1 MNARW
6 LLSGLRLL
14 NLGLLG
20 ARCGCFLIFFLL
32 LGYFMTYH
40 ATGYGTCHGMMSRH
54 MAGYT
59 ADNRAFDTTFGKRHT
74 LKQE

>member
-1 MNARW
+1 
-6 LLSGLRLL
+6 
-14 NLGLLG
+14 
-20 ARCGCFLIFFLL
+20 
-32 LGYFMTYH
+32 MTHY
-40 ATGYGTCHGMMSRH
+40 ATGHSARHGMMSRH